1 MCTEVKQVQ
10 QVADTFIKQDLQVIE
25 STMTHAEKI
34 KFINSLATLNVLG
47 EHLTKSLVR
56 RLGHHF

>member
-47 EHLTKSLVR
+47 EHLTKSL
-56 RLGHHF
+56 LAA